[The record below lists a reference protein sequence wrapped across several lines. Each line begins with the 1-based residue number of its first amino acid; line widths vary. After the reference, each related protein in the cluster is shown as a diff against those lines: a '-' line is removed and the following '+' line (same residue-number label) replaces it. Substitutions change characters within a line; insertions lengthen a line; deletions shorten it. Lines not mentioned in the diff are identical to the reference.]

1 MTLPTLYRIRLTES
15 LWNAGFCISCIPLC
29 IIKLLVYIDRITD
42 AFNIVTVNV
51 FIKEEV
57 VAIDVLLTS
66 VVICAH
72 YIHSLYLTYD
82 KKGFDAE
89 FFARG
94 LLLMFLYTCYCLR

>member
-1 MTLPTLYRIRLTES
+1 M
-15 LWNAGFCISCIPLC
+15 
-29 IIKLLVYIDRITD
+29 KLLVYVGRVTD
-42 AFNIVTVNV
+42 TLNIVTVNV

-66 VVICAH
+66 VVICAY

-82 KKGFDAE
+82 RKGFDAE

-94 LLLMFLYTCYCLR
+94 LLLMFLCTCYCLR

>member
-1 MTLPTLYRIRLTES
+1 MTLPLLYRIRLTES
-15 LWNAGFCISCIPLC
+15 LWNAGFCITCIPVC
-29 IIKLLVYIDRITD
+29 IIKLLVYVDRVTD
-42 AFNIVTVNV
+42 TFNIVTVNV

-66 VVICAH
+66 VVICAY

-94 LLLMFLYTCYCLR
+94 LLLMFLYTCYYLR

>member
-1 MTLPTLYRIRLTES
+1 MTLPLLYRIRLTES

-29 IIKLLVYIDRITD
+29 IIKLLVYVGRVTD
-42 AFNIVTVNV
+42 IFNIVTVNV

-66 VVICAH
+66 VVICAY

-94 LLLMFLYTCYCLR
+94 LLLMFLYTCYRLR

>member
-1 MTLPTLYRIRLTES
+1 M
-15 LWNAGFCISCIPLC
+15 
-29 IIKLLVYIDRITD
+29 KLLVYVDRVTD
-42 AFNIVTVNV
+42 AFNIITVNV

-57 VAIDVLLTS
+57 VAIDILLSS
-66 VVICAH
+66 VVICAY

-82 KKGFDAE
+82 KKGFDAD